1 MRATFARYDA
11 DDVARALRATA
22 DLFGQLEDEV
32 AQNSGLTSSVDRREI
47 LLRLEALLASGD
59 AAQ

>member
-1 MRATFARYDA
+1 MRATFARSDA

-22 DLFGQLEDEV
+22 DLFGQLEDEA

-47 LLRLEALLASGD
+47 LLRLEALLASDD